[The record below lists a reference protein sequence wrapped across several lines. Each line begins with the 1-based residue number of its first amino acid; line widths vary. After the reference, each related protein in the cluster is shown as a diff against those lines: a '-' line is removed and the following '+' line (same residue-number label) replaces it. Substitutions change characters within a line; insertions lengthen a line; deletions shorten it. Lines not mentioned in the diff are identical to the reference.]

1 MTKFLKIPVIAGL
14 VIYMCF
20 VLTKAT
26 LTDKTNRDSQ
36 IHSKIIKVEEG
47 YGYQILIGEKLLVQQ
62 KYIPA
67 VNGEVAFKTP
77 NDAKKVADLV
87 KDKLLNRS
95 SPEVTVEELTNLN
108 ILTLKH

>member
-1 MTKFLKIPVIAGL
+1 MVKYLKIPVIAGL
-14 VIYMCF
+14 VICICF
-20 VLTKAT
+20 VLITAT
-26 LTDKTNRDSQ
+26 LNDKTNCDSQ

-47 YGYQILIGEKLLVQQ
+47 YGYQILMGEKLLVQQ
-62 KYIPA
+62 TYIPA

-95 SPEVTVEELTNLN
+95 SPEVTVGELNNLN